1 MCFKTRWRVTNWIV
15 DREKLEKK
23 NFPADVRCEKIT
35 HEIIINPTNHKH
47 FSHITNISNTPGLPL
62 SPDARHD
69 EVVRQIT
76 KFVSRHYL
84 PKLHQIFKRG
94 ICCLHHHLFLFT
106 VSDTVFIV
114 FGRWTVFGTLCHMN
128 KFDRNLLTSSTLI
141 VCKLVS
147 ANKHK

>member
-1 MCFKTRWRVTNWIV
+1 MLQIELLMGKNS
-15 DREKLEKK
+15 K
-23 NFPADVRCEKIT
+23 NFPTDVRCEKIT

-47 FSHITNISNTPGLPL
+47 FSHITNISNMPGPPH

-76 KFVSRHYL
+76 KFVSQRYL

-94 ICCLHHHLFLFT
+94 ICCLHHHLFPFT
-106 VSDTVFIV
+106 VSDTIFIV
-114 FGRWTVFGTLCHMN
+114 LVGEQFLALCAIWI
-128 KFDRNLLTSSTLI
+128 NLTGIFSPLSTLI
-141 VCKLVS
+141 LCKLVS